1 MILLRGGT
9 VHVSIR
15 LDISLVPR
23 MIGDNMFHQTAIN
36 RQKRTDVTLEKTFDL
51 KGIFR
56 SKVSLLILGNLTT
69 SQWNKKTGPRLS
81 LCRISIG
88 KRILIRSY
96 WTNVF
101 SHVLLHFPMLSSCN
115 ETKAKSITVVFLPF
129 CCCCFRVFCY
139 EQVDSFKSE
148 AYERKTKRAF

>member
-1 MILLRGGT
+1 MILLGEQGNCPC
-9 VHVSIR
+9 VHAIGYQCSQNDWRQYVP
-15 LDISLVPR
+15 LDS
-23 MIGDNMFHQTAIN
+23 HQQIEKN
-36 RQKRTDVTLEKTFDL
+36 RRHSRKTFDL

-56 SKVSLLILGNLTT
+56 SKQSGSFLGNLT
-69 SQWNKKTGPRLS
+69 SQWNKKQAPDS
-81 LCRISIG
+81 LCCISIG

-101 SHVLLHFPMLSSCN
+101 SHVLLYFPMLSSCN